1 MSTGIIG
8 IVSRR
13 AAAHT
18 KILSRKTE
26 VIVENILVHPVEQ
39 AIAQALRELRFGS
52 IEIIVHDSKVV
63 QIERREKMRL
73 DAGVSHKT
81 T

>member
-1 MSTGIIG
+1 M
-8 IVSRR
+8 
-13 AAAHT
+13 
-18 KILSRKTE
+18 
-26 VIVENILVHPVEQ
+26 VENILIRPVEQ

-52 IEIIVHDSKVV
+52 VEIIVHDSKVV

-73 DAGVSHKT
+73 DAGPSHKT